1 MKQLAEGMGG
11 TVEASSDPGRLTR
24 FVVRLRRPVERVPE
38 LAHSPAAIY
47 ARPVRRTEG

>member
-24 FVVRLRRPVERVPE
+24 FVVRLRRPVERMPD
-38 LAHSPAAIY
+38 LAHA
-47 ARPVRRTEG
+47 